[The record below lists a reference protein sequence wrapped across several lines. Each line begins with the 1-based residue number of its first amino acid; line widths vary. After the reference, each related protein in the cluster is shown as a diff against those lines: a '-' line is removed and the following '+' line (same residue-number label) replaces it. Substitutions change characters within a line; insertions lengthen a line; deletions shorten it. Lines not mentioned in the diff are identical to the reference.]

1 MKVSPNNKMLLIQTI
16 TKATVTVTETTQ
28 ETHKT
33 TCERERRKR
42 ELEKKTT
49 PCNVQYGIDNMQ

>member
-1 MKVSPNNKMLLIQTI
+1 MLLIQTI
-16 TKATVTVTETTQ
+16 TKATVTETTQ

>member
-1 MKVSPNNKMLLIQTI
+1 MLLIQTI
-16 TKATVTVTETTQ
+16 TKATVTETTQ

-33 TCERERRKR
+33 TCERERG
-42 ELEKKTT
+42 EKEGVGEKTT